1 MAAADCPWTRHLTL
15 IPRRSGR
22 GRKAGHEI
30 ASGIHALSVH
40 RVIRQRMLR
49 GRISP
54 TNLLDAGGVIVE
66 LALGERGNT
75 NEREADRHR
84 ET

>member
-1 MAAADCPWTRHLTL
+1 
-15 IPRRSGR
+15 
-22 GRKAGHEI
+22 
-30 ASGIHALSVH
+30 
-40 RVIRQRMLR
+40 MLR